1 MSGLEKML
9 VTAYSDANF
18 QTQVGDAYSV
28 WINPT
33 SYSYKFG
40 IQYNNRQAQGANG
53 PSPDFNKVGP
63 DSVSFELLF
72 DATGVVPS
80 PIAGKSAVPDD
91 GVYSQIEAFKALV
104 LSFNGQIHSPNYII
118 LSWAQ
123 LQFRCRLQSMDLN
136 YTLFRPDGT
145 PIRARMSLS
154 FLGFNSEQTLAKQAT
169 KASPDMTHI
178 VTVVAGDSLPTL
190 CYRIYGSSLY
200 YLRLARF
207 NGLNGFKMLVP
218 GTKLRFPPLPRL
230 AP

>member
-18 QTQVGDAYSV
+18 QTQVGEAYSV

-40 IQYNNRQAQGANG
+40 IRYNNRQAQGSNG
-53 PSPDFNKVGP
+53 SSPDFNKVGP

-72 DATGVVPS
+72 DATGVIPS
-80 PIAGKSAVPDD
+80 PIAGKSAVPTD

-104 LSFNGQIHSPNYII
+104 LSFNGKIHSPNFVI

-154 FLGFNSEQTLAKQAT
+154 FLGFNSEQTLAKQAS

-190 CYRIYGSSLY
+190 CHSIYGSSLY
-200 YLRLARF
+200 YLRIARF
-207 NGLNGFKMLVP
+207 NGLNGFKTLVP